1 MSESRRVARSWAL
14 PVAIALAS
22 AVIVP
27 RMSAA
32 QSTAQYRARLIASLH
47 DRRVIRDSLDA
58 LHAHR
63 VMEVPPDSMNSAPLH
78 VRFDRATLGPDLE
91 ATLRGAVRRAAGEVD
106 TEFGDAQIGDSGAVL
121 VVSRVRFGLV
131 TALGFDAVLVELS
144 GGRGRMSPVRSPITE
159 RKLAD
164 ALVDM
169 IGTLATDGVPAN
181 VSKWAGYHTPARPL
195 THDDWEA
202 AALDLATSSSSVA
215 RTCYGGSVAGC
226 ESALGLTTV
235 RDSLAEWYT
244 PEGWRARVDSW
255 NARPGDVELADA
267 RAECVEKKVMA
278 TCERLARSRPIP
290 VPLDM
295 ATRSTLF
302 NLAIARGGR
311 SAYAKLRSAHGT
323 PLEVLSAVAGIA
335 PDALVDDWR
344 THTLAAVP
352 HGVRPGAAEATV
364 LLAWTALFGFA
375 ATRRRS

>member
-1 MSESRRVARSWAL
+1 MSEPRRVVRGLAL
-14 PVAIALAS
+14 PLAIALAS
-22 AVIVP
+22 VMVAP
-27 RMSAA
+27 RVSTA
-32 QSTAQYRARLIASLH
+32 QSTAQYRARLIAALR
-47 DRRVIRDSLDA
+47 DRHALRDSLDA

-63 VMEVPPDSMNSAPLH
+63 IAEVPPDSVSSGRLH
-78 VRFDRATLGPDLE
+78 VRYSKATLGPSLD
-91 ATLRGAVRRAAGEVD
+91 ATLRGAVRQAAGDVD
-106 TEFGDAQIGDSGAVL
+106 AEFGDAQIGDSGAVL
-121 VVSRVRFGLV
+121 VVSRVNWGMF
-131 TALGFDAVLVELS
+131 TSLGFDAVLVELS

-181 VSKWAGYHTPARPL
+181 VSRWAGYHTPARPL

-202 AALDLATSSSSVA
+202 AALDLATSNSSVA
-215 RTCYGGSVAGC
+215 RTCYSGSVAGC

-235 RDSLAEWYT
+235 RDSLSEWYT
-244 PEGWRARVDSW
+244 PEGWRALVASW
-255 NARPGDVELADA
+255 NVQPGDPALAA
-267 RAECVEKKVMA
+267 AHAECVDKKVMA
-278 TCERLARSRPIP
+278 TCERLARSRPVP

-311 SAYAKLRSAHGT
+311 AAYAKLRSAHGT
-323 PLEVLSAVAGIA
+323 PLEVLAAVAGMA

-344 THTLAAVP
+344 THTLASVP